1 MAKRRANGEGTI
13 TKRADGRY
21 QAAAYVYRP
30 DGTRVRKFVY
40 GKTREEVAGSSP
52 RSRRRPDRA
61 SPPPPPPW
69 RSAST

>member
-21 QAAAYVYRP
+21 QAAAYVFRP

-40 GKTREEVAGSSP
+40 GKTREEVAGS
-52 RSRRRPDRA
+52 
-61 SPPPPPPW
+61 
-69 RSAST
+69 